1 MEILSCDLRLGLREL
16 IRPGWSAVAGLFS
29 CVHNVPRALSSVTCV
44 RKLLCFL
51 GGGHS
56 AKDVYVSC
64 CFCQI
69 QVLYWTCRNA
79 LDRADNPQETD
90 KATMDVEAQ
99 DDGVMAKIIVSVSAR
114 NQHSLTCR
122 WTTGPRPSR

>member
-1 MEILSCDLRLGLREL
+1 M
-16 IRPGWSAVAGLFS
+16 
-29 CVHNVPRALSSVTCV
+29 CVGKP
-44 RKLLCFL
+44 LCFL
-51 GGGHS
+51 GGGQS

-79 LDRADNPQETD
+79 LDCADNPQETD

-114 NQHSLTCR
+114 NQYSLTCR